1 MNRLLKCGVLLLL
14 LAVTKPAFAF
24 FEPIT
29 WSVIAGAAVSIGAP
43 VGYLLGSATA
53 FSPPVRV
60 FGDEYAVYGL
70 DWGSLACHAGSVY
83 GLQMSFWGGSFE
95 DSLYGLQLGI
105 VASGYA
111 KEELPFDEYHFCNL
125 ETCRMNGLQFG
136 TFAAKTATA
145 NGLQLSAVYTEAK
158 TVNGLQIGLVNST
171 RRLRGL
177 QVGLCNSADQGFG
190 LQIGL
195 LNSTRSGV
203 CSCLPV
209 LNFVY

>member
-1 MNRLLKCGVLLLL
+1 MNRLLKYGVLLLL
-14 LAVTKPAFAF
+14 LVVTKSAFAF

-95 DSLYGLQLGI
+95 DSLYGLQLGL

-111 KEELPFDEYHFCNL
+111 KEKLLGKGDTYG
-125 ETCRMNGLQFG
+125 NGYIDIVSV
-136 TFAAKTATA
+136 K
-145 NGLQLSAVYTEAK
+145 EAK
-158 TVNGLQIGLVNST
+158 FPTAGTDSDFFQAKLV
-171 RRLRGL
+171 
-177 QVGLCNSADQGFG
+177 VE
-190 LQIGL
+190 
-195 LNSTRSGV
+195 
-203 CSCLPV
+203 PV
-209 LNFVY
+209 K